1 MAPGSPVSRRTLLKT
16 GAAAALGSG
25 SVLGVTLAGQQ
36 PASPQR
42 QSAGTKFRAFV
53 KHGATSSVEE
63 LTLRPIGPRQVLVRS
78 LATGCCYYA
87 AASLGEG
94 GPLYQPAAEARVW
107 GHGGTGIVEEVGSQ
121 VKRVEVGDRVIVCDT
136 PQCGECFQCLRGRA
150 YRCQAFF
157 NNTPVHYAEMSDG
170 TPVRGGGGAPSS
182 CAELIAP
189 YEEFVVPIESAV
201 PDAELALLCD
211 SAATGLAA
219 TMTMCPVEPGSNV
232 VVFGAGPVGLSAI
245 QGARIMAAAQII
257 CIEPIAYRRE
267 VALKVGA
274 TSALDPNAEGEQLVT
289 TVQEMCRGPYRT
301 DRRFSGAR
309 PGAPGMRSG
318 PDYVIEAS
326 GADWF
331 PPQVEVGPD
340 PTGRLALKQ
349 ALAMG
354 AHGSDVF
361 LVANWPSEDITF
373 GAREFPGG
381 FGRTIYNGQ
390 LGGISMKRDLPRFVR
405 LIETGLLD
413 MKSLATGI
421 YPLDLARDAF
431 QATADRT
438 TVGAVVVFS

>member
-1 MAPGSPVSRRTLLKT
+1 
-16 GAAAALGSG
+16 
-25 SVLGVTLAGQQ
+25 
-36 PASPQR
+36 
-42 QSAGTKFRAFV
+42 
-53 KHGATSSVEE
+53 
-63 LTLRPIGPRQVLVRS
+63 
-78 LATGCCYYA
+78 
-87 AASLGEG
+87 
-94 GPLYQPAAEARVW
+94 
-107 GHGGTGIVEEVGSQ
+107 
-121 VKRVEVGDRVIVCDT
+121 
-136 PQCGECFQCLRGRA
+136 
-150 YRCQAFF
+150 
-157 NNTPVHYAEMSDG
+157 
-170 TPVRGGGGAPSS
+170 
-182 CAELIAP
+182 
-189 YEEFVVPIESAV
+189 
-201 PDAELALLCD
+201 
-211 SAATGLAA
+211 
-219 TMTMCPVEPGSNV
+219 MTMCPVEPGSNV

-413 MKSLATGI
+413 MQSLATGI
-421 YPLDLARDAF
+421 YPLDRARDAF